1 MIRIALLSLGL
12 ALLAPSASADKFYFG
27 KKETAE
33 KLQAGSPDVVEGVLL
48 REENGIYVIRVEGGE
63 IHVPKD
69 SIYRIE
75 KDDLTVAAIEQRE
88 RAARERLAR
97 ADEERRRFLVAEA
110 SRRAEAVRPA
120 EAAARREAGG
130 ERELRI
136 VVDFQGLLPNYR
148 FRAPY
153 DPVLHRVNLGG
164 LARVVE
170 AYLRE
175 EIERAAHRRR

>member
-12 ALLAPSASADKFYFG
+12 SVLAPSVSADKFYFG
-27 KKETAE
+27 TAQEAE
-33 KLQAGSPDVVEGVLL
+33 KLQAGTPDVVEGVLL
-48 REENGIYVIRVEGGE
+48 REENGTYVIRVEGGE

-69 SIYRIE
+69 SIYKIE

-88 RAARERLAR
+88 RASRERLAR
-97 ADEERRRFLVAEA
+97 ADEERRRLLAAEA
-110 SRRAEAVRPA
+110 SRRVEGVHPA
-120 EAAARREAGG
+120 EAATRRGAEP
-130 ERELRI
+130 EREIRI

-153 DPVLHRVNLGG
+153 DPVLHRANLSG

-175 EIERAAHRRR
+175 EIERAMHRRR